1 MELVLTRIDS
11 RLIHGQVAT
20 SWVKATKPEAIFAVN
35 DDVAN
40 DELRKTLLLQIAPA
54 DVKAFVIPVDKAIAV
69 YKNPKYATTKVLLLV
84 TNPSD
89 IVRLIEGGVDIKNV
103 NVGGMTFKDG
113 TKLIS
118 KAVAIGKEDL
128 EAFKKLRDLGVKLEL
143 RQLATDQIEDLAPKL
158 DGFVID

>member
-54 DVKAFVIPVDKAIAV
+54 DVKAFVIPIDKAIAV